1 MSVRVELLIIGNEIL
16 SGRIQDTNSQWL
28 AQRLLE
34 LSLPVRYATVVED
47 DVEIIARTLR
57 AGCDRGTQI
66 LITSGGLGPTFDDC
80 TAEALARA
88 AEVVSEF
95 NEQALTMIQ
104 ERLQLLHAQG
114 LISSSDLTPPRR
126 KMAFLPRGA
135 EPLHNS
141 VGTAPGIAYKLGA
154 TQIYC
159 LPGVP
164 RELQV
169 IFTSEVQPRLI
180 PLAKGTVL
188 EEVLEV
194 PFLDE
199 SVLVPAIN
207 AILATEKG
215 VYLKTMPSL
224 RGLRHPL
231 RIVVT
236 VTADTQVKAQQVLRH
251 VIQRLERATKPARP
265 FRRTG
270 S

>member
-28 AQRLLE
+28 AQRLLQ

-47 DVEIIARTLR
+47 DVDVIARTLR

-66 LITSGGLGPTFDDC
+66 LVTSGGLGPTFDDR

-88 AEVVSEF
+88 AEVASEF
-95 NEQALTMIQ
+95 NEQALTMIE

-114 LISSSDLTPPRR
+114 LISSSELTPPRR
-126 KMAFLPRGA
+126 KMAFLPCGA

-141 VGTAPGIAYKLGA
+141 VGTAPGIAYKLA
-154 TQIYC
+154 STQIYC

-164 RELQV
+164 RELQA

-180 PLAKGTVL
+180 PLAKETVL
-188 EEVLEV
+188 EEVVEV
-194 PFLDE
+194 PLLDE

-207 AILATEKG
+207 TILATEKG

-224 RGLRHPL
+224 HESRHPL
-231 RIVVT
+231 RIAVT
-236 VTADTQVKAQQVLRH
+236 VTAHTKAKAQQVLRH
-251 VIQRLERATKPARP
+251 VIQRLERATKPSRP
-265 FRRTG
+265 SGRPG

>member
-16 SGRIQDTNSQWL
+16 SGRIRDTNSQWL
-28 AQRLLE
+28 EQHLLL

-47 DVEIIARTLR
+47 DVDVIAGALR
-57 AGCDRGTQI
+57 ACRDRGTQI

-88 AEVVSEF
+88 AEVASEF
-95 NEQALTMIQ
+95 NEQALTMIE
-104 ERLQLLHAQG
+104 ERLQLLHTQG
-114 LISSSDLTPPRR
+114 LVGSSELTPPRR

-141 VGTAPGIAYKLGA
+141 VGTAPGIAFMLGS

-164 RELQV
+164 RELQA

-180 PLAKGTVL
+180 PLAKETVL
-188 EEVLEV
+188 EEVVEV
-194 PFLDE
+194 TLVDE

-207 AILATEKG
+207 TILATEKG
-215 VYLKTMPSL
+215 VYLKTMPSPHEF
-224 RGLRHPL
+224 RRPL
-231 RIVVT
+231 RIAVT
-236 VTADTQVKAQQVLRH
+236 VTADTKSKAQQVMRH
-251 VIQRLERATKPARP
+251 VIQRLERAAKPSRLS
-265 FRRTG
+265 RRTG
-270 S
+270 W

>member
-16 SGRIQDTNSQWL
+16 SGLIQDTNSQWL
-28 AQRLLE
+28 AQRLLQ

-66 LITSGGLGPTFDDC
+66 LITSGGLGPTFDDR

-88 AEVVSEF
+88 AEVASEF
-95 NEQALTMIQ
+95 NEQALTMIE

-114 LISSSDLTPPRR
+114 LISSSELTPPRR

-141 VGTAPGIAYKLGA
+141 VGTAPGIAYKLGS
-154 TQIYC
+154 TRIYC

-164 RELQV
+164 RELQA

-180 PLAKGTVL
+180 PLAKEAVV
-188 EEVLEV
+188 EEVVEV

-207 AILATEKG
+207 TILATERG
-215 VYLKTMPSL
+215 VYLKTLLSL
-224 RGLRHPL
+224 REFRRPL
-231 RIVVT
+231 RIAVT
-236 VTADTQVKAQQVLRH
+236 VTADTQAKARQVLQH
-251 VIQRLERATKPARP
+251 VIQRLERATKPPRP
-265 FRRTG
+265 SRRTE